1 MEASTPTTTTIA
13 KQLVDFVLLVVF
25 KNTAANDIF
34 QVICNIFGF
43 LYDGRST
50 KVLDVDV
57 VIVGGFFMFICTYV
71 CLFAALGA
79 TYT

>member
-1 MEASTPTTTTIA
+1 M
-13 KQLVDFVLLVVF
+13 VF

-50 KVLDVDV
+50 KVLDVVPVLVVV
-57 VIVGGFFMFICTYV
+57 VIGGFFTYV
-71 CLFAALGA
+71 DLG
-79 TYT
+79 TTST